1 MFTAVANAGSESDVL
16 ALRLGRRAW
25 LKGTSLLLLASGTQ
39 LAQAN
44 FLAVRARVGLVTDMH
59 FADKPAAGTRYYRET
74 IGKLDEAGKRFRDS
88 PINTLVELGDFIDA
102 AESVEIE
109 LKYLSEI
116 QKSFRT
122 LCDDRHHVLGNH
134 CVDTLTKEEFLN
146 GVEQERS
153 YYSFDRNETHFVVLD
168 ACFRSDGTPYGRK
181 NFQWTDANIPQEEM
195 RWLKDDLAKTEY
207 PTIVLA
213 HQRLDPSGN
222 HEIKNSAEVR
232 AILEASRKVRLVL
245 QGHSHKN
252 DLQEING
259 IHYCTLVAM
268 VEGSGVAN
276 NGYSILEIL
285 DDGTYRL
292 EGFRQQKSY
301 TW

>member
-1 MFTAVANAGSESDVL
+1 MFKAVGNAGSESDVG

-44 FLAVRARVGLVTDMH
+44 ALAVRARVGLVTDMH

-74 IGKLDEAGKRFRDS
+74 LGKLEEAGKRFRDS
-88 PINTLVELGDFIDA
+88 PIDTLIELGDFIDA
-102 AESVEIE
+102 AESVELE
-109 LKYLSEI
+109 LKYLDEI
-116 QKSFRT
+116 QRSFRS
-122 LCDDRHHVLGNH
+122 CVMIVIMSLGNH

-146 GVEQERS
+146 GVGQEKS
-153 YYSFDRNETHFVVLD
+153 FYSFDRNETHFVVLD
-168 ACFRSDGTPYGRK
+168 ACFRSDGTAYGRK
-181 NFQWTDANIPQEEM
+181 NFQWTDANIPQEEI

-232 AILEASRKVRLVL
+232 AILEASVRFAWFCKATVTKMTCRII
-245 QGHSHKN
+245 S
-252 DLQEING
+252 G

-268 VEGSGVAN
+268 VEGSGVDS